1 MKLNIRWTL
10 LPLAALAGVALA
22 QAEGAAGMTA
32 QEREQ
37 ERERVQAQEPVP
49 AQPPARRGASKAT
62 RQGGDMRH
70 CLEKS
75 STQAIIRCAEPGRR
89 ARAD

>member
-1 MKLNIRWTL
+1 ML
-10 LPLAALAGVALA
+10 LPFLALAGVAIAQPEDAAGPTA
-22 QAEGAAGMTA
+22 QA
-32 QEREQ
+32 REQ
-37 ERERVQAQEPVP
+37 ERERAQAQAPVP
-49 AQPPARRGASKAT
+49 APTARRGASKTT